1 MSWLATEYN
10 RPVARFASSGPPEGR
25 SLLSIF
31 RAFLALVVTLSV
43 LTAILYTGYLTYT
56 DLSPEEVHVPQ
67 AALEVDRSGRRVTY
81 GRSSLTRERQLWLL
95 HLEGSP
101 EEIGDA
107 HGQLAS
113 RLFANLDDHASARL
127 AQRYGAWLEGWGA
140 TMVMRWDFRDA
151 DDALPAA
158 ARTEL
163 AALAE
168 AMPEAADGRLSGY
181 HRLFLH
187 QNFVELSRR
196 LDDVLLEGSMF
207 AASTRPKGG
216 GERGSLVV
224 GRNFSVDLGPE
235 VEPDRLVTFYYP
247 DGKYPFAAV
256 GWAGLLGVVTGV
268 NARGIVVAL
277 NPTRTDDPLE
287 TGAPLP
293 LVLRQVLEEAD
304 TLEQALEILQAAD
317 LRTSGA
323 VLVGDGRQRKAAI
336 VELAP
341 RDKDERKPRGDD
353 AAAIWATNHLIREP
367 FERDAQND
375 RIRRYTSSGYRYERL
390 GELLAEQSPV
400 DPARAVAIL
409 RDRRGLGG
417 EELGLGNRNALDN
430 LHLTH
435 SVVIDV
441 TAMVLWVAEGP
452 SALGRFRAIDLRH
465 ALNREGARP
474 APLDDFPADRLL
486 HSEEYGDYKEALAAI
501 DHARVLLAE
510 GLPRKA
516 LVDAK
521 VALALAP
528 DVGDLHRLLGDIE
541 RELGKLAEARTH
553 YERYLELVPGRL
565 RDQERVRG
573 LLEEL
578 GQ

>member
-1 MSWLATEYN
+1 M
-10 RPVARFASSGPPEGR
+10 ARFAPGGPPEGR
-25 SLLSIF
+25 SLLSLL
-31 RAFLALVVTLSV
+31 RAVLALVLTLSV

-56 DLSPEEVHVPQ
+56 DLSPEDVTAPVATP
-67 AALEVDRSGRRVTY
+67 EVDRSGRRVTY

-95 HLEGSP
+95 RLEGSP

-113 RLFANLDDHASARL
+113 RLFADLDGHVSDRL
-127 AQRYGAWLEGWGA
+127 GQRYGAWLEAWGA
-140 TMVMRWDFRDA
+140 MMVVRWDFRDA
-151 DDALPAA
+151 DDVLPPAA
-158 ARTEL
+158 QREL
-163 AALAE
+163 AALAQ
-168 AMPEAADGRLSGY
+168 AMPEAAGGRLGSY

-207 AASTRPKGG
+207 AASPRPKGG
-216 GERGSLVV
+216 GERGNLVV
-224 GRNFSVDLGPE
+224 GRNFSIDLGPE
-235 VEPDRLVTFYYP
+235 VEPDRLVTFCYP
-247 DGKYPFAAV
+247 DGKYPYVSV

-268 NARGIVVAL
+268 NARGVVVAL

-287 TGAPLP
+287 TGTPLP

-353 AAAIWATNHLIREP
+353 APAIWATNHFIREP

-390 GELLAEQSPV
+390 GELLAEAGPV
-400 DPARAVAIL
+400 DAARAVAIL
-409 RDRRGLGG
+409 RDRRGLHG

-435 SVVIDV
+435 SVVVDA

-452 SALGRFRAIDLRH
+452 SALGRYHAIDLRH
-465 ALNREGARP
+465 TLTREGARP
-474 APLDDFPADRLL
+474 APLDDFPPDRLL
-486 HSEEYGDYKEALAAI
+486 HSEEYGDYKESLAAI
-501 DHARVLLAE
+501 DHARALLAD

-516 LVDAK
+516 LADAK

-541 RELGKLAEARTH
+541 RELGNLAEARAH

>member
-1 MSWLATEYN
+1 M
-10 RPVARFASSGPPEGR
+10 ARFAPGGPPEGR
-25 SLLSIF
+25 SLLSLL
-31 RAFLALVVTLSV
+31 RAFLALILTLSV

-56 DLSPEEVHVPQ
+56 DLSPEEVRVPE
-67 AALEVDRSGRRVTY
+67 AELEVDRSGRRVTY
-81 GRSSLTRERQLWLL
+81 GRSSLTRERQLWLMT
-95 HLEGSP
+95 LEGSP

-113 RLFANLDDHASARL
+113 RLFTNLDEDVSERL
-127 AQRYGAWLEGWGA
+127 GMRFGAWLEGWGA

-151 DDALPAA
+151 DDALPPA
-158 ARTEL
+158 ARKEL
-163 AALAE
+163 AALAD
-168 AMPEAADGRLSGY
+168 AMPEAAGSRLGSY

-196 LDDVLLEGSMF
+196 LDDVLLEGNMF
-207 AASTRPKGG
+207 AASQRPKGG
-216 GERGSLVV
+216 GERGNLVV
-224 GRNFSVDLGPE
+224 GRSFSVDLGPE
-235 VEPDRLVTFYYP
+235 IEPDRVVTFCYP
-247 DGKYPFAAV
+247 DGKYPFVAV
-256 GWAGLLGVVTGV
+256 GWAGLIGVVTGV
-268 NARGIVVAL
+268 NARGIVVTL

-353 AAAIWATNHLIREP
+353 AAAIWATDHLIREP

-390 GELLAEQSPV
+390 GQLLAEQSPV
-400 DPARAVAIL
+400 DPTRAVAIL

-441 TAMVLWVAEGP
+441 TAMVMWVGEGP

-465 ALNREGARP
+465 ALTREGDRP

-501 DHARVLLAE
+501 DHARALLAE

-516 LVDAK
+516 LADAK

-541 RELGKLAEARTH
+541 RELGDLAQARAH

-578 GQ
+578 GP